1 MVNGYKNDKIKTMK
15 KLSDVS
21 GFNQIQ
27 LINVNEIISSEL
39 ELVSLREKS
48 FMEETLC
55 FAHYNKQIV
64 NFSFLIID

>member
-1 MVNGYKNDKIKTMK
+1 MKTMK